1 MMEMIKSRKHTWVP
15 PPRRQVGHRTKLETM
30 LLPKGSDPLDGG
42 LGYEEHSGIM
52 ELELDSRIIPTM
64 SFEEIKLQI
73 EEKWKEE
80 IRVKIK
86 EVDFALKS
94 LFVGGQGG
102 GCLFA

>member
-1 MMEMIKSRKHTWVP
+1 
-15 PPRRQVGHRTKLETM
+15 M
-30 LLPKGSDPLDGG
+30 LPQGSEPLDGG

-80 IRVKIK
+80 IRMKIK
-86 EVDFALKS
+86 EVRLS
-94 LFVGGQGG
+94 LF
-102 GCLFA
+102 LPPPLL